1 MIMTPVEMKV
11 SPKTGETYVVV
22 PRAGE
27 YWVVLNG
34 NPVATCRERKDIQKT
49 IDDYEQIGRAHV

>member
-49 IDDYEQIGRAHV
+49 IDDYERQ